1 MRKQQ
6 LKERFNQFDTDGSG
20 TLSPSEFLAVL
31 RRHNDVYGDGLSI
44 EDARDII
51 DSFDQNDDGQL
62 SIEEFIEAMG
72 LDDDEEENEDE
83 EEVVE
88 ELDNDMDDEVFHED
102 ETEEQFSEDEEEE
115 HKVDRT
121 RRKIRT
127 ESPAKDGPIT
137 KVKRKRL
144 DSGIQSK
151 KVSVKSRKTASKK
164 KVNTRKAS
172 ERKVKTRRVVTYSD
186 KFEDDDS

>member
-1 MRKQQ
+1 MEPGLIKSTTDLFLNYPILFLPVLGLVAVTCIALIRKKNS
-6 LKERFNQFDTDGSG
+6 L
-20 TLSPSEFLAVL
+20 
-31 RRHNDVYGDGLSI
+31 GLSI
-44 EDARDII
+44 D
-51 DSFDQNDDGQL
+51 
-62 SIEEFIEAMG
+62 

-115 HKVDRT
+115 HKVVRT